1 VARIADAFDR
11 LKERGWTGFI
21 PYITAGD
28 PDLSTTEAL
37 VVELERRGS
46 DVIELGV
53 PFSDPIADGPVNQ
66 ASAQRALRHQVSLS
80 DILQMVGRLRERTEV
95 PIVLFTYYNPV
106 HKYGLERF
114 VSRAADVGV
123 DGVLALDLP
132 PEESDEYVALM
143 RDRGLDTI
151 FLIAPNSPEARIR
164 LISSYVTGFVYYVS
178 RTGVTGEREKLSD
191 TIGPTVEKIRNHTRH
206 PVAVGFGVSRPDQA
220 TEIAG
225 YADAVV
231 VGSAIVRRIE
241 EAEGDPDVVSRIGD
255 FVETLTRPLRE
266 GSDGHR

>member
-1 VARIADAFDR
+1 MGRIADTFDR
-11 LKERGWTGFI
+11 LREQGWTGFI

-66 ASAQRALRHQVSLS
+66 ASAQRALRHRVSLS
-80 DILQMVGRLRERTEV
+80 DILQMVGRLREKTEV

-106 HKYGLERF
+106 HRYGLERF

-132 PEESDEYVALM
+132 PEESGDYVPLM
-143 RDRGLDTI
+143 RNRGLDTI
-151 FLIAPNSPEARIR
+151 YLIAPNSPEARIR
-164 LISSYVTGFVYYVS
+164 LISSCATGFVYYVS
-178 RTGVTGEREKLSD
+178 RTGVTGEREQLSD
-191 TIGPTVEKIRNHTRH
+191 TIGPMVERIREYTRN

-220 TEIAG
+220 AEIAG

-231 VGSAIVRRIE
+231 VGSAIVRRIQ
-241 EAEGDPDVVSRIGD
+241 EAEGDPNLVSQIGD
-255 FVETLTRPLRE
+255 FVETLARPLRE
-266 GSDGHR
+266 G

>member
-1 VARIADAFDR
+1 MGRIADTFDR
-11 LKERGWTGFI
+11 LREHGWTGFI

-46 DVIELGV
+46 DLIELGV

-66 ASAQRALRHQVSLS
+66 ASAQRALRHRVSLS
-80 DILQMVGRLRERTEV
+80 DILQMVGRLREKTEV

-106 HKYGLERF
+106 HRYGLERF

-132 PEESDEYVALM
+132 PEEAGDYVALM
-143 RDRGLDTI
+143 RNRGLDTI
-151 FLIAPNSPEARIR
+151 FLIAPNSPDARIR
-164 LISSYVTGFVYYVS
+164 LISSCTTGFVYYVS
-178 RTGVTGEREKLSD
+178 RTGVTGEREQLSD
-191 TIGPTVEKIRNHTRH
+191 TIGPTVERIRKYTRN
-206 PVAVGFGVSRPDQA
+206 PVAVGFGISRPDQA
-220 TEIAG
+220 AEIAG

-241 EAEGDPDVVSRIGD
+241 EAEGDPNLISRIGD
-255 FVETLTRPLRE
+255 FVETLARPLRE
-266 GSDGHR
+266 G

>member
-1 VARIADAFDR
+1 MGRIADTFDR
-11 LKERGWTGFI
+11 LREQGWAGFI
-21 PYITAGD
+21 PYNTAGD

-66 ASAQRALRHQVSLS
+66 ASAQRALRHRVSLS
-80 DILQMVGRLRERTEV
+80 DILQMVGRLREKTEV

-106 HKYGLERF
+106 HRYGLERF

-132 PEESDEYVALM
+132 PEESGDYVPLM
-143 RDRGLDTI
+143 RNRGLDTI
-151 FLIAPNSPEARIR
+151 YLIAPNSPEARIR
-164 LISSYVTGFVYYVS
+164 LISSCATGFVYYVS
-178 RTGVTGEREKLSD
+178 RTGVTGEREQLSD
-191 TIGPTVEKIRNHTRH
+191 TIGPMVERIREYTRN

-220 TEIAG
+220 AEIAG

-231 VGSAIVRRIE
+231 VGSAIVRRIQ
-241 EAEGDPDVVSRIGD
+241 EAEGDPNLVSQIGD
-255 FVETLTRPLRE
+255 FVETLARPLRE
-266 GSDGHR
+266 G